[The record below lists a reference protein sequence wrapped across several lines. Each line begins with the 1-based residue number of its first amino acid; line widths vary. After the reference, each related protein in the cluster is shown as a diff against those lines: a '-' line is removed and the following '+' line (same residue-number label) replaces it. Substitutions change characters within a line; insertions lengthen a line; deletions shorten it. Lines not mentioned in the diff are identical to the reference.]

1 MISEQK
7 DELEKDSSG
16 GVHVHAPVFQICND
30 SILSVLTLFCK
41 EKILLL
47 TMFALTIII

>member
-16 GVHVHAPVFQICND
+16 GVHAPVFQICND